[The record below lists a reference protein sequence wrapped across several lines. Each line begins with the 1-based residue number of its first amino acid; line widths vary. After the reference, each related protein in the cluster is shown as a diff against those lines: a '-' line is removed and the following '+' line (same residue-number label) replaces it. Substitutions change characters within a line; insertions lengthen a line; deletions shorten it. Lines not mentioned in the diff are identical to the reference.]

1 MNDLEWQ
8 KRTLNRQH
16 LTIKHDDMRDK
27 KVKKALTTRRCL
39 HRKYNRSHVDNWE
52 NTKAIGRK
60 S

>member
-27 KVKKALTTRRCL
+27 KVKKSINNTALLT
-39 HRKYNRSHVDNWE
+39 
-52 NTKAIGRK
+52 
-60 S
+60 